1 VGRSFSQSQI
11 FTPMLLYIPMLIE
24 NGSTLAEH
32 NTDIYP
38 AMSWLIVGL
47 LVIIGSGIG
56 FGLSVLKARMD
67 EMKTGQN
74 EIYAMLNK
82 YVIESERRFG
92 HNDVRLALLEQK
104 SGLPIMPFTS
114 AKEQD

>member
-1 VGRSFSQSQI
+1 
-11 FTPMLLYIPMLIE
+11 MLLYILMLIE

-32 NTDIYP
+32 STDIFP
-38 AMSWLIVGL
+38 VMSWIIVGL

-56 FGLSVLKARMD
+56 FGLTTLKGRMD
-67 EMKTGQN
+67 EMKSGQDEMN
-74 EIYAMLNK
+74 AMLNK

-104 SGLPIMPFTS
+104 TGLPVMPFLN
-114 AKEQD
+114 AKELD